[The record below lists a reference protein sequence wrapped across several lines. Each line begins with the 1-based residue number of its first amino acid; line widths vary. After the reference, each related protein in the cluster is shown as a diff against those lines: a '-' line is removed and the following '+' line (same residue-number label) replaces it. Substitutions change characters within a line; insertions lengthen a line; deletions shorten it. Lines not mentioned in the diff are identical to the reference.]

1 MLPIPSIRTRSRPP
15 SSEAAAH
22 DEPTARRGQGGGI
35 WWLLLLLVIV
45 FGYLSAARRA
55 SLGRFA
61 EQVADIIHDF
71 RGYDPSS
78 KLISWWRR

>member
-1 MLPIPSIRTRSRPP
+1 MNDVDNLTADSFDT
-15 SSEAAAH
+15 
-22 DEPTARRGQGGGI
+22 DEIASAIEDAGAWNEPASTPRQGGGF

-61 EQVADIIHDF
+61 EQVTDIIHDF
-71 RGYDPSS
+71 RGYDPEF
-78 KLISWWRR
+78 

>member
-1 MLPIPSIRTRSRPP
+1 MDDTDNPTIADSFDTDDIATAIE
-15 SSEAAAH
+15 EAAAH
-22 DEPTARRGQGGGI
+22 GEPAARQRSGGL
-35 WWLLLLLVIV
+35 WWLLLLIVIV

-71 RGYDPSS
+71 RGYDPEF
-78 KLISWWRR
+78 

>member
-1 MLPIPSIRTRSRPP
+1 MDDTDNPTIADSFDTDDIATAIE
-15 SSEAAAH
+15 EAEAHGEPAA
-22 DEPTARRGQGGGI
+22 RQRGGGL
-35 WWLLLLLVIV
+35 WWLLLLIVIV

-71 RGYDPSS
+71 RGYDPEF
-78 KLISWWRR
+78 